1 MIIKSNEVIK
11 FVNTCEHELKTEF
24 DKINHVELVCL
35 EKVLNAMNEI
45 GLEERHLVGSTGYGH
60 NDIGKDITNEI
71 FAKLF
76 NTESAYVSPLFTSG
90 TSGISHTLLG
100 LLRPNDTM
108 LCISGTPY
116 DTLSTVIHGNGQDN
130 GSLKDFNIN
139 YDEIELI
146 KGDFDY
152 QKIENYLKHHK
163 VKMIYIQRSRGYEW
177 RNALTIDKIEKV
189 ISFVKNLTN
198 AIVVVDN
205 CYGEFVETR
214 EPTDVGADVMVSSMI
229 KNIGGGVATTG
240 AYVAGKK
247 DLIERIACHLSSP
260 ALGFDTGSFQLGY
273 RQFLQG
279 LFLAPH
285 VVSEAKKTVRLTSFI
300 MQKYGYNTIP
310 SLNDELSD
318 IVCAIK
324 FEDKDMLIN
333 FCTSIQ
339 SVSAVDSNAYI
350 VPSEMPGY
358 EDQIVM
364 ASGSFT
370 QGSSIELSCDGPIRE
385 PYIAYLQGGLCY
397 SHGKLALIN
406 ALSKGIIKKKIT
418 NKS

>member
-1 MIIKSNEVIK
+1 MISKNEQIVK
-11 FVNTCEHELKTEF
+11 FVNTCESELQGEF
-24 DKINHVELVCL
+24 NKINNVELSCL
-35 EKVLNAMNEI
+35 EKVLNAMNEV

-71 FAKLF
+71 FAKVF

-90 TSGISHTLLG
+90 TGGISHTLLG

-116 DTLSTVIHGNGQDN
+116 DTLHTVIYGNGKDN
-130 GSLKDFNIN
+130 GSLKDYNIN
-139 YDEIELI
+139 YAEIQLLNEDFNYKEIET
-146 KGDFDY
+146 
-152 QKIENYLKHHK
+152 YLTNNP
-163 VKMIYIQRSRGYEW
+163 VKMIYIQRSRGYEL
-177 RNALTIDKIEKV
+177 RNALTITKIEKV
-189 ISFVKNLTN
+189 IKFVKKLSN

-205 CYGEFVETR
+205 CYGEFVEEK
-214 EPTDVGADVMVSSMI
+214 EPTDVGADVIVSSMI
-229 KNIGGGVATTG
+229 KNIGGGIATTG
-240 AYVAGKK
+240 AYVAGKEE
-247 DLIERIACHLSSP
+247 LIERIACHLSSP

-279 LFLAPH
+279 LFMAPH
-285 VVSEAKKTVRLTSFI
+285 VVSEAKKTVRLASLI
-300 MQKYGYNTIP
+300 MQKYGYTTIP
-310 SLNDELSD
+310 SLKDELSD

-370 QGSSIELSCDGPIRE
+370 QGSSIELSCDGPIR
-385 PYIAYLQGGLCY
+385 PPFVAYLQGGLCY

-406 ALSKGIIKKKIT
+406 ILSKGIIKK
-418 NKS
+418 NN

>member
-1 MIIKSNEVIK
+1 MINKNSEVIK
-11 FVNTCEHELKTEF
+11 FVNDCELELQHEF
-24 DKINHVELVCL
+24 NKINEVELLCL
-35 EKVLNAMNEI
+35 EKVLNAMNEV

-60 NDIGKDITNEI
+60 NDIGKDVTNEI
-71 FAKLF
+71 FAKVF

-90 TSGISHTLLG
+90 TAGISHTLLG

-116 DTLSTVIHGNGQDN
+116 DTLATVIHGNGKDN
-130 GSLKDFNIN
+130 GSLKDFNIK
-139 YDEIELI
+139 YDEIDLLN
-146 KGDFDY
+146 GDFDLE
-152 QKIENYLKHHK
+152 KIGNYLKNNA
-163 VKMIYIQRSRGYEW
+163 VKMVYIQRSRGYEW
-177 RNALTIDKIEKV
+177 RNALTIEKIERV
-189 ISFVKNLTN
+189 IKFVKEISN

-205 CYGEFVETR
+205 CYGEFVESK
-214 EPTDVGADVMVSSMI
+214 EPTDVGADVIVSSMI
-229 KNIGGGVATTG
+229 KNIGGGIATTG
-240 AYVAGKK
+240 AYVAGKEE
-247 DLIERIACHLSSP
+247 LVERIACHLSSP

-279 LFLAPH
+279 LFIAPH
-285 VVSEAKKTVRLTSFI
+285 TVSETKKTVRLASLI
-300 MQKYGYNTIP
+300 MNKYGYETIP
-310 SLNDELSD
+310 SLKDELSD

-324 FEDKDMLIN
+324 FKDKDMLIN

-350 VPSEMPGY
+350 VPSDMPGY

-364 ASGSFT
+364 ASGSFS

-406 ALSKGIIKKKIT
+406 ALSKGIIK
-418 NKS
+418 NN